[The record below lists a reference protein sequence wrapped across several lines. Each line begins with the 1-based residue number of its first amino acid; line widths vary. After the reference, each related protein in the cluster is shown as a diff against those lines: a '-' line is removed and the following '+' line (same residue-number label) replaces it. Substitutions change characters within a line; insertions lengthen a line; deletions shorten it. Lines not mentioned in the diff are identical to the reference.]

1 MFQQKGSTLYVFALL
16 IGGLDLFVQYGKITN
31 CMVFMLNNPIFSL
44 TLFEW
49 KGGKEKLFLKADAAG
64 LVKFRYLLLEG
75 HKIWKNLQTLFEITY

>member
-49 KGGKEKLFLKADAAG
+49 KGGKEKLFLKADAAN
-64 LVKFRYLLLEG
+64 LVKFRYCE
-75 HKIWKNLQTLFEITY
+75 KATKFEKNLQTLFEITY